1 MTVFVTG
8 GTGFIGRE
16 VVRRLFA
23 RGHREVRCLVR
34 PTSDPAAVS
43 FLQKLGA
50 RPVQGDLSDRA
61 SLAEA
66 MKGCPVVINVGAAY
80 SFWTSDR
87 ESYRSANVEGVRNVM
102 ECCLET
108 GASKVVHVSTVAV
121 YGRPSPGAMTED
133 TAPGPVRFSD
143 YAETKYAGE
152 LVAWDL
158 HRSKELPLVMVY
170 PGGVLGPGDPK
181 ASGQYIR
188 DLVNRRLPATV
199 FDDSPFPWV
208 HVRDVAEGIVKAVEK
223 EGNIGQKYFLVA
235 ENLTF
240 GQINQAV
247 SEIASVR
254 LPRLHLPDAMAM
266 ASAAA
271 LTALSKLTKKPPML
285 GMSLDQM
292 RTMKNGLLADGSK
305 AARELGLVYTPVRNA
320 LAEAIASYRL

>member
-23 RGHREVRCLVR
+23 DGPREVRCLVR
-34 PTSDPAAVS
+34 RTSDPAAIAL
-43 FLQKLGA
+43 LQKFGA
-50 RPVQGDLSDRA
+50 RLVQGDLSDRR
-61 SLAEA
+61 SLAA
-66 MKGCPVVINVGAAY
+66 NMRGCELVLNVGAAY
-80 SFWTSDR
+80 SFWTADR
-87 ESYRSANVEGVRNVM
+87 TAYRSANVEGVRNVM
-102 ECCLET
+102 ECSLET
-108 GASKVVHVSTVAV
+108 GAAKVVHVSTVAV
-121 YGRPSPGAMTED
+121 YGRPSAAAVTED
-133 TAPGPVRFSD
+133 VAPGPVRFSE
-143 YAETKYAGE
+143 YAEAKYAGE
-152 LVAWDL
+152 LIAWDL
-158 HRSKELPLVMVY
+158 HRSQGLPLVVMY
-170 PGGVLGPGDPK
+170 PGGVFGPGDPK
-181 ASGQYIR
+181 ATGQYIR

-208 HVRDVAEGIVKAVEK
+208 HVRDVAEGIVKAADK

-240 GQINQAV
+240 RQINHAV
-247 SEIASVR
+247 SEIAKVR
-254 LPRLHLPDAMAM
+254 LPRLHLPDAMAL

-271 LTALSKLTKKPPML
+271 LTALSKFTKKPPML

-305 AARELGLVYTPVRNA
+305 AVRELGLVYTPVRTA